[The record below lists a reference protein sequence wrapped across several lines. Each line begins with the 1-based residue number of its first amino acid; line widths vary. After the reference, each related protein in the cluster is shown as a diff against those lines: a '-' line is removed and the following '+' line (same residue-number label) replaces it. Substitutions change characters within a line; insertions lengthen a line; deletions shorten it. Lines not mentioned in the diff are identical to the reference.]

1 MARTQTGDP
10 RSTGRRRP
18 RRRDPEGRMPLK
30 EHLRELRKRLVLA
43 AAGIVLGAV
52 AGIILYDQ
60 IFQVL
65 TAPVLG
71 YDDVDRTTEI
81 AFNTVGQPLDLMIR
95 ISLFVG
101 IVISAPMWLYQI
113 WAFIMPGLK
122 KREKRYALSFL
133 AISVPLFLGGIWLAY
148 VVLPRAIRF
157 FFTLNPEG
165 TSNIIAPDVYFT
177 FVIHLFLAF
186 GVAMIIPVVLVGVN
200 MMGLVSGKRV
210 LQSWRGTL
218 MLIALMSALAA
229 PGGDAVSMFFIAGPL
244 VVLFAV
250 AIVLCLLNDRRRAR
264 RDQEREQANEA
275 LIDDPGE
282 V

>member
-1 MARTQTGDP
+1 
-10 RSTGRRRP
+10 
-18 RRRDPEGRMPLK
+18 MPLK

-133 AISVPLFLGGIWLAY
+133 AVSVPLFLGGIWLAY

-186 GVAMIIPVVLVGVN
+186 GVAMILPVVLVGVN

-210 LQSWRGTL
+210 LQSWRGTV

-250 AIVLCLLNDRRRAR
+250 AIVLCLINDKRRAR

>member
-1 MARTQTGDP
+1 
-10 RSTGRRRP
+10 
-18 RRRDPEGRMPLK
+18 MPLK

-43 AAGIVLGAV
+43 AVGIVLGAV
-52 AGIILYDQ
+52 VGVVLYDQ
-60 IFQVL
+60 IFQAL

-200 MMGLVSGKRV
+200 MMGLISGKRV
-210 LQSWRGTL
+210 LKSWRGTV

-250 AIVLCLLNDRRRAR
+250 AIVICLLNDKRRAR
-264 RDQEREQANEA
+264 RDQEREHANEA

>member
-1 MARTQTGDP
+1 
-10 RSTGRRRP
+10 
-18 RRRDPEGRMPLK
+18 MPLK

-43 AAGIVLGAV
+43 AVGIVLGAV
-52 AGIILYDQ
+52 VGFILYDD
-60 IFQVL
+60 IIRIL
-65 TAPVLG
+65 NAPVLEF
-71 YDDVDRTTEI
+71 DEIDRTTEI
-81 AFNTVGQPLDLMIR
+81 AYNTVGQPLDLMIR
-95 ISLFVG
+95 VSLFVG
-101 IVISAPMWLYQI
+101 IVLSAPMWLYQI

-122 KREKRYALSFL
+122 KREKRYALGFL
-133 AISVPLFLGGIWLAY
+133 GAAVPLFLGGIWLAY
-148 VVLPRAIRF
+148 VVLPRAIQF

-165 TSNIIAPDVYFT
+165 TSNIIAQDVYFT
-177 FVIHLFLAF
+177 FVLHLGLAF

-210 LQSWRGTL
+210 LKSWRGTV

-250 AIVLCLLNDRRRAR
+250 AIVLCLLNDKRRAR
-264 RDQEREQANEA
+264 RDREREQANEA